1 MDLAISHLSL
11 SHNHITPETI
21 TYLRTI
27 PSLHIKATI
36 SYDHTLSQS
45 YTDTHPLLA
54 KLAANITI
62 LEIYNTSK
70 DPSVISRLIGN
81 SSCNTTYP
89 QLIEFNSEGTFDPNT
104 IVTKMPNLTSLRI
117 DRNESTCRLE
127 LSSLSNLTKLAVFV
141 SDFAKITL
149 PSPSRLLSCR
159 LAGTTFKSIDVT
171 DATWLTQLVLVNND
185 NLTRV
190 IGMQFLT
197 NLNDL
202 YIESY
207 DPDDFLLEHT
217 ISLQPYYS
225 KSMKQVDVHA
235 SLLATL
241 IDYNYMRVTKITNN
255 TSYLAKV
262 SKLSII
268 EASSDVGGAN
278 PVTVQYISEL
288 FSQITPSQYKSIE
301 AKYNIDE
308 VIRQTM
314 TPTLR
319 FKMATYSNIS
329 RLYLVS
335 MIQLLHVLLYKFEM
349 LHQAD
354 VNSNP
359 FIITEALNILVANI
373 AAYKSDHAAVIEA
386 ILDHWLPLLKN

>member
-21 TYLRTI
+21 TYLKTI
-27 PSLHIKATI
+27 PSLHVKAVI
-36 SYDHTLSQS
+36 SYDHTLSQA

-81 SSCNTTYP
+81 SSCTTTYP
-89 QLIEFNSEGTFDPNT
+89 QLIEFNSEGTFDPNI
-104 IVTKMPNLTSLRI
+104 IVTKMPNLASLRI
-117 DRNESTCRLE
+117 DRNESTCHLD
-127 LSSLSNLTKLAVFV
+127 LSSLFHLTKLAVFV
-141 SDFAKITL
+141 SDFAEITL
-149 PSPSRLLSCR
+149 PSPSKLLSCR

-171 DATWLTQLVLVNND
+171 DATRLTQLVLVNND

-197 NLNDL
+197 SLTDL

-207 DPDDFLLEHT
+207 DPDDFIFEHT

-235 SLLATL
+235 SLLGTM
-241 IDYNYMRVTKITNN
+241 IDYNYMRVTKIINN
-255 TSYLAKV
+255 SSYLATV
-262 SKLSII
+262 SKLSIV
-268 EASSDVGGAN
+268 EASVKGDVAN
-278 PVTVQYISEL
+278 PVTVQRISEL
-288 FSQITPSQYKSIE
+288 FSQITPSHYKSIE
-301 AKYNIDE
+301 AKYNIDA

-359 FIITEALNILVANI
+359 FNITEAFNILVTNI
-373 AAYKSDHAAVIEA
+373 ATYKSNHAAVIEA
-386 ILDHWLPLLKN
+386 VLSHWMSLLKN